1 MRYARFERIIVLV
14 ITVAVAAMAVAM
26 AIQKTDGVEIMGH
39 LLMLAVI
46 VSSLYGGKRGAAG
59 GFLFSIAVYTA
70 ARLAFKGDFGYG
82 TALELAGIKL
92 LIYGVLALLC
102 NHIRTQFRYFFVK
115 MENQDLV
122 DDETQIGNERFIA
135 RELETHINEHDRY
148 QTPFSLIRFSLE
160 GGFVEEQRKRGVNV
174 MRDLSISVLK
184 NDTRSVD
191 ELARMGNE
199 FLVILPNV
207 GREGAEVCHNRLR
220 GKIDAYLE
228 RHSEGRGVGDVLETE
243 VLSYPDDKPS
253 VEAILSEASSRLEDR

>member
-26 AIQKTDGVEIMGH
+26 AIQKTDGVEILGH

-46 VSSLYGGKRGAAG
+46 VASLYGGKRGAAA
-59 GFLFSIAVYTA
+59 GFLVSLAVYTA
-70 ARLAFKGDFGYG
+70 ARLGFKGDFGYG

-92 LIYGVLALLC
+92 LVYGVLALLC

-115 MENQDLV
+115 MEHQDLV
-122 DDETQIGNERFIA
+122 DDETQIGNDRFVA
-135 RELETHINEHDRY
+135 RELEARINEHDRY
-148 QTPFSLIRFSLE
+148 ETPFSLIRFSLD
-160 GGFVEEQRKRGVNV
+160 GSFVEEQRKRCVSV

-191 ELARMGNE
+191 ELARMGDG
-199 FLVILPNV
+199 FVIILPNV
-207 GREGAEVCHNRLR
+207 GRQGAEVCHNRLR

-228 RHSEGRGVGDVLETE
+228 RHPEGRGGGDILESEILTCPE
-243 VLSYPDDKPS
+243 DRAAI
-253 VEAILSEASSRLEDR
+253 EAILSEARSRLEDR